1 MSPSWGARPLPSLS
15 QWHGSLLIVW
25 ALKKATATP
34 FGPLD
39 SPTGPPIAAGGPPTH
54 PPSGTVASMVID
66 WGEKGRSRYVPAGIV
81 PSGSGG
87 ITSALG
93 ATVGAGVSVVVGT
106 GVPCDPMPSGLEL
119 R

>member
-25 ALKKATATP
+25 ALRKATATP

-54 PPSGTVASMVID
+54 PPSGTVASMVIVSE
-66 WGEKGRSRYVPAGIV
+66 EKGRSRYVPAASV
-81 PSGSGG
+81 PSRRGVA
-87 ITSALG
+87 TSAVG
-93 ATVGAGVSVVVGT
+93 ATDGAGVGAAVGGDRES
-106 GVPCDPMPSGLEL
+106 GV
-119 R
+119 